1 MNKKPSKKKR
11 PPRKSYKVEERAD
24 DFDERHP
31 RLKKKAVRPSDD
43 WKRRRNVYVPP
54 DLADRMDVFSN
65 KVNWSAVAANAF
77 LAKVE
82 ELEGAR

>member
-1 MNKKPSKKKR
+1 MKKPSKKKR
-11 PPRKSYKVEERAD
+11 PTRKSYKVEERAE

-31 RLKKKAVRPSDD
+31 SLKKKKVRPSDD
-43 WKRRRNVYVPP
+43 WRRRRSVYVPP
-54 DLADRMDVFSN
+54 DICDRMDVF
-65 KVNWSAVAANAF
+65 KDRVNWSAVAANAF